1 MKSSMKPGA
10 QVLSSVTQGCLWKIP
25 VMLAEMGLEELFC
38 LQKVLTS
45 LTNDWLSLVHDSF
58 QACRKRQRAIAGG
71 HYSTSELSQDPKS
84 QPCSFT
90 PGLTVYCW
98 RIIGFWSL
106 SHMAG
111 WAVFYFLAHFA
122 SSLLLV
128 YTKKK
133 QSAQDMCLWNHWS
146 IEWSQ
151 VIVRRM
157 SFQVQSLKFSS
168 VFTPL
173 CMQWELNLC
182 QSTCKY
188 MCMHSRPCNYV
199 I

>member
-58 QACRKRQRAIAGG
+58 QACRKRQHAIAGG

-128 YTKKK
+128 YTKKAICAGYVPVK
-133 QSAQDMCLWNHWS
+133 PL
-146 IEWSQ
+146 EY
-151 VIVRRM
+151 RM
-157 SFQVQSLKFSS
+157 KPSHCTEDELPGPELKVLERFHSTMYA
-168 VFTPL
+168 VGTEPL
-173 CMQWELNLC
+173 PEHM
-182 QSTCKY
+182 
-188 MCMHSRPCNYV
+188 
-199 I
+199 